1 MTEKTRSF
9 AVTVLAVGLL
19 PLLAAC
25 GGAGADSAS
34 SASGSRSGATA
45 STGADASSG
54 SGSGELAVPAGADQ
68 ETKQR
73 YLVENAVA
81 ACMKKQGFTYTP
93 YVLDESE
100 SSKALD
106 GRDYELARQYRQK
119 YGFGLYA
126 GAVYPDDPQAP
137 NSAAEEK
144 KLANPNS
151 AYRATLTPAQE
162 SAYFKAL
169 GQPGALAAGD
179 TTPPE
184 ETGCTKEADT
194 AVYGPEKS
202 AAELT
207 EEQNAKDEENTRA
220 GQRLNGDPEL
230 VGLAQA
236 YASCLTGEGLRPETT
251 QPTGIVDTVKFGLS
265 ARMPADGTAGLAA
278 DRLKS
283 LFAEEVDAAM
293 QDLKCGRKFRAA
305 YFPKLKANPH
315 SEGRG

>member
-1 MTEKTRSF
+1 MTEKTRSL

-25 GGAGADSAS
+25 GGEGADSAS
-34 SASGSRSGATA
+34 SASGARSGATA
-45 STGADASSG
+45 GDGADASSG
-54 SGSGELAVPAGADQ
+54 SGGGELAVPAGADQ

-151 AYRATLTPAQE
+151 AYRDKLTPAQRT
-162 SAYFKAL
+162 AYFKAL
-169 GQPGALAAGD
+169 GQPEALEVGD
-179 TTPPE
+179 TVKD
-184 ETGCTKEADT
+184 TGCMKEANT

-202 AAELT
+202 AAELAK
-207 EEQNAKDEENTRA
+207 EQTAKNEENARA

-230 VGLAQA
+230 VRLAQS

-265 ARMPADGTAGLAA
+265 AGMPPEGTDGLAGDA
-278 DRLKS
+278 LKS
-283 LFAEEVDAAM
+283 LFATEVDAAM
-293 QDLKCGRKFRAA
+293 KDLKCGREFRAA

-315 SEGRG
+315 SEGQG